1 LNVVIWILAGAI
13 LGGAAHAL
21 TRNRNRAGI
30 TLNIFTGIA
39 GVVFSG
45 WLLGV
50 FTRSPAF
57 IPGGVSPASF
67 LVALMGATV
76 LLTALQVFRSR
87 RSTTTPMRE
96 LT

>member
-1 LNVVIWILAGAI
+1 MSVVIWILAGAL
-13 LGGAAHAL
+13 LGFAAHAL
-21 TRNRNRAGI
+21 TRNRNRSGI
-30 TLNIFTGIA
+30 TLNVFTGIA

-50 FTRSPAF
+50 FTSSPAF
-57 IPGGVSPASF
+57 IRGEFSPASF
-67 LVALMGATV
+67 FVSLMGATV

-87 RSTTTPMRE
+87 RSTTTQMRE